1 MKNMLV
7 AQSGGPSAAI
17 NATITG
23 VIDAGLASSQ
33 VEHVYGA
40 LNGIKG
46 VLNENFVMLDDI
58 CRSPETRDLL
68 AVTPAAALGSCR
80 WKLKNPEEDQREFEE
95 IIHILRKNNIGYFIY
110 TGGNDSMDTVYKLS
124 VYCREHGVDDIKIM
138 GAPKTIDND
147 LGETDHCP
155 GFGSAAK
162 FIATAFTEI
171 ACDCYVYDIPSVT
184 VVEVM
189 GRNAGWLTAS
199 AALARNEARH
209 VPQLIYLCERA
220 FDTERFVEDVKEAL
234 ERENNIII
242 AVSEG
247 LKDARGNYVG
257 EEMKS
262 GKEDAFG
269 HKYLSGIG
277 KYLEQVIT
285 DKIGCKVRSV
295 ELNILQRCAGY
306 MLSETDIIESRNLGA
321 FAAVSAIRGESGKM
335 SALKRLPGEN
345 YQVEIVLADLSKI
358 ANVEKTVP
366 VEWITEDGH
375 DVTQELVDYLK
386 PLIQGEV
393 RIPYKDGVPEHF
405 ML

>member
-1 MKNMLV
+1 
-7 AQSGGPSAAI
+7 
-17 NATITG
+17 
-23 VIDAGLASSQ
+23 
-33 VEHVYGA
+33 
-40 LNGIKG
+40 
-46 VLNENFVMLDDI
+46 
-58 CRSPETRDLL
+58 
-68 AVTPAAALGSCR
+68 
-80 WKLKNPEEDQREFEE
+80 
-95 IIHILRKNNIGYFIY
+95 
-110 TGGNDSMDTVYKLS
+110 MDTVYKLS

-247 LKDARGNYVG
+247 LKDARIYA
-257 EEMKS
+257 E
-262 GKEDAFG
+262 
-269 HKYLSGIG
+269 
-277 KYLEQVIT
+277 
-285 DKIGCKVRSV
+285 
-295 ELNILQRCAGY
+295 
-306 MLSETDIIESRNLGA
+306 
-321 FAAVSAIRGESGKM
+321 
-335 SALKRLPGEN
+335 
-345 YQVEIVLADLSKI
+345 
-358 ANVEKTVP
+358 
-366 VEWITEDGH
+366 
-375 DVTQELVDYLK
+375 
-386 PLIQGEV
+386 
-393 RIPYKDGVPEHF
+393 
-405 ML
+405 

>member
-23 VIDAGLASSQ
+23 VIDAGIASNQ
-33 VEHVYGA
+33 VGHVYGA

-46 VLNENFVMLDDI
+46 VLNENFVNLDEVCD
-58 CRSPETRDLL
+58 TKGKRDLL
-68 AVTPAAALGSCR
+68 SVTPAAALGSCR
-80 WKLKNPEEDQREFEE
+80 WKLKDPKENAEEFEE
-95 IIHILRKNNIGYFIY
+95 IIRILRKNNIGYFVY

-124 VYCREHGVDDIKIM
+124 IYCKENNIDDIKVM

-171 ACDCYVYDIPSVT
+171 ACDCFVYDVPSVT
-184 VVEVM
+184 IVEVM

-199 AALARNEARH
+199 SALARTEERR
-209 VPQLIYLCERA
+209 VPQLIYLCEKV
-220 FDTERFVEDVKEAL
+220 FDEEKFIEDVNKAL
-234 ERENNIII
+234 EKENNIIV

-247 LKDARGNYVG
+247 VKDATGHYVG
-257 EEMKS
+257 EETKS

-277 KYLEQVIT
+277 KYLEGLVGNR
-285 DKIGCKVRSV
+285 IGCKVRSI

-335 SALKRLPGEN
+335 SALKRICDDP
-345 YQVEIVLADLSKI
+345 YQVEIELADLSKI
-358 ANVEKTVP
+358 ANFEKKVP
-366 VEWITEDGH
+366 MEWINEEGNDIKDDLLT
-375 DVTQELVDYLK
+375 YLK

-393 RIPYKDGVPEHF
+393 QIPYENGVPRHF
-405 ML
+405 IL

>member
-23 VIDAGLASSQ
+23 VIDAGIASDQ
-33 VEHVYGA
+33 VGHVYGA
-40 LNGIKG
+40 RNGIKG
-46 VLNENFVMLDDI
+46 VLNENFVNLDEVCDTK
-58 CRSPETRDLL
+58 EKRDLL
-68 AVTPAAALGSCR
+68 SVTPAAALGSCR
-80 WKLKNPEEDQREFEE
+80 WKLKDPKENAEEFEE
-95 IIHILRKNNIGYFIY
+95 IIRILRKNNIGYFVY

-124 VYCREHGVDDIKIM
+124 IYCKENNIDDIKVM

-171 ACDCYVYDIPSVT
+171 ACDCFVYDVPSVT
-184 VVEVM
+184 IVEVM

-199 AALARNEARH
+199 SALARTEERR
-209 VPQLIYLCERA
+209 VPQLIYLCEKV
-220 FDTERFVEDVKEAL
+220 FDEEKFIEDVNKAL
-234 ERENNIII
+234 EKVNNIIV

-247 LKDARGNYVG
+247 VKDATGHYVG
-257 EEMKS
+257 EETKS

-277 KYLEQVIT
+277 KYLEGLVGNR
-285 DKIGCKVRSV
+285 IGCKVRSV

-335 SALKRLPGEN
+335 SALKRICDDP
-345 YQVEIVLADLSKI
+345 YQVEIELADLSKI
-358 ANVEKTVP
+358 ANFEKKVP
-366 VEWITEDGH
+366 MEWINEEGNDIKDDLLT
-375 DVTQELVDYLK
+375 YLK

-393 RIPYKDGVPEHF
+393 QIPYENGVPRHF
-405 ML
+405 IL